1 MDYLEILNQIFTLCI
16 VPLLGILTKYAVNFI
31 TQKMKETSNKI
42 ENEKV
47 VKYIDLLTTTIND
60 CIIATNQTYVE
71 ALKGQNAFDADAQK
85 TALEMTKNAVL
96 TVLTEDAKEYLTQ
109 IYGDLDELITI
120 KIESTIGA
128 SK

>member
-16 VPLLGILTKYAVNFI
+16 VPLLGILTKYAINFI

-85 TALEMTKNAVL
+85 TE
-96 TVLTEDAKEYLTQ
+96 
-109 IYGDLDELITI
+109 
-120 KIESTIGA
+120 
-128 SK
+128 